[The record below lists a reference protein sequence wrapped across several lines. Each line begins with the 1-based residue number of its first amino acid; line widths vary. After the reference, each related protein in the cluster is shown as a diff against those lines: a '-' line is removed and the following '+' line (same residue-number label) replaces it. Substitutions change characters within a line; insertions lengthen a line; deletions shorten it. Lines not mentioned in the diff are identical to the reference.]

1 MPSRKL
7 GLSRLRYDTRVRPRW
22 QLLLVLAV
30 LSATCGGGGRVYPV
44 DLPDDAFDLEA
55 MALREEDMPDAGL
68 RLQFAD
74 TFSNEEWAEV
84 FENFLGDPPA
94 DRKLTQLEAQGRVLG
109 YVAYFSWEEP
119 IRHLGQPR
127 SIESTTTIYRDTAAA
142 SEAMR
147 ARACGLVIGD
157 DEPLEPFDVPHL
169 GDEAVGFY
177 RYQEEEPFGTY
188 VETIVCFRTGRLV
201 HAVTQGGLE
210 GTQDP
215 ELSIA
220 LARRML
226 ERVNEAFDAIQD
238 S

>member
-1 MPSRKL
+1 M
-7 GLSRLRYDTRVRPRW
+7 
-22 QLLLVLAV
+22 
-30 LSATCGGGGRVYPV
+30 CGGEGRSYAV

-68 RLQFAD
+68 QLQFAD
-74 TFSNEEWAEV
+74 TFDNQEWAQV

-119 IRHLGQPR
+119 LRHLGKLR
-127 SIESTTTIYRDTAAA
+127 SIESTTTIYRDVEAA
-142 SEAMR
+142 SEAIR
-147 ARACGLVIGD
+147 VRACGLVIGD

-169 GDEAVGFY
+169 GDEAVGFF
-177 RYQEEEPFGTY
+177 RYQEEEFFGTY
-188 VETIVCFRTGRLV
+188 VETVVCFRTGRLV
-201 HAVTQGGLE
+201 HAVTQGGLD

-215 ELSIA
+215 ELSIS
-220 LARRML
+220 LAKVML
-226 ERVNEAFDAIQD
+226 ERVNESFDALEG